1 MHPQLVQI
9 LYTQIDKVHI
19 AMHFIKY
26 YLDSSLKL
34 QKGISACWADTSTD
48 FSFPFLFAFLFFS
61 SEALVSTHRFY

>member
-34 QKGISACWADTSTD
+34 QKGISACWADASTD
-48 FSFPFLFAFLFFS
+48 FSFPFPFAFLFSS